1 MSGPGGFFRVE
12 SNEAAGC
19 LCVVVVVVVV
29 CGCGCCCGCGV
40 CAVWCGVVCEVT
52 HAGKPSC
59 ARSKRSVSTDNTST
73 CVNTCGCGAGT
84 HRDVLNVHTG
94 TF

>member
-1 MSGPGGFFRVE
+1 MKLQV
-12 SNEAAGC
+12 GC
-19 LCVVVVVVVV
+19 VSLSLLCVAVVVVWY
-29 CGCGCCCGCGV
+29 G
-40 CAVWCGVVCEVT
+40 EVT
-52 HAGKPSC
+52 HAERPSC
-59 ARSKRSVSTDNTST
+59 VRSKRSVSTDNTST